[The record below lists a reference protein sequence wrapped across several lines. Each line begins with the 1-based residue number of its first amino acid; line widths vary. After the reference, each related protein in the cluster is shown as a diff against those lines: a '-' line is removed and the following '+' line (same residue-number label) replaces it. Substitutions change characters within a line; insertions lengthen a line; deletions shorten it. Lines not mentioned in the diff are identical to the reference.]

1 MAMTR
6 HTTATVTFRRPFILD
21 GFEQLQPAGSYI
33 VDTEEELMDTVLS
46 SGWKRTSTAMRLMRH
61 GAVEQV
67 PVNPDQLQQA
77 LMRDSAQ
84 EDSVSRSPSST
95 KARSDRMRRLLARLS
110 VRNKSH
116 K

>member
-1 MAMTR
+1 MTTNR

-33 VDTEEELMDTVLS
+33 VDTEEELMDSVLC

-67 PVNPDQLQQA
+67 PVDPEQLQEALRRDGAQA
-77 LMRDSAQ
+77 DSLSSSAP
-84 EDSVSRSPSST
+84 SPRVRT
-95 KARSDRMRRLLARLS
+95 DRMRHLLAQLS
-110 VRNKSH
+110 LRNKSH
-116 K
+116 T